1 MPLFCFSIWNI
12 CVWKRNKYFLQPL
25 KLNPKF
31 TEIAYWILIY
41 ANLVQSVDKLHID
54 KNIIFFLCCFIWYL
68 NDWVWVLWG
77 SEFVIVWLKLN
88 LKSKNRGL
96 VGYKKFS
103 TKFMKISKTQVLFT
117 AFLFYLMFFL
127 ELTLLPCGYL
137 DMLWYKTLLKKLIQ
151 VIFSLQLPLFPL
163 PLRNEILN

>member
-88 LKSKNRGL
+88 LKRQKSRISWLQKIFNKIHEDLKNTSSFYSVFILFNVFFRVNFITL
-96 VGYKKFS
+96 W
-103 TKFMKISKTQVLFT
+103 IS
-117 AFLFYLMFFL
+117 
-127 ELTLLPCGYL
+127 
-137 DMLWYKTLLKKLIQ
+137 WYALI
-151 VIFSLQLPLFPL
+151 
-163 PLRNEILN
+163 